1 MALDQSVVA
10 DINIREAFRDV
21 IRSSGAPSK
30 WMNSEDEAE
39 AILDQQ
45 RAKQEATELLQTMGA
60 GAEVA
65 EQIGKAGQARGGK
78 STRTL
83 GYMCLGAHI
92 QSRFFGSNIR
102 NPHGFILNLHGLRGK
117 NSESARL
124 GVCHRTFR
132 EGSWKVPGRFLDPGA
147 ALWKLCLLERRTV
160 IKWCA

>member
-1 MALDQSVVA
+1 MLNGAFVRMSDIPESLHGADVGFRFTSPLHDVIERQKLERFTEVKAVLADTMALDQSVVA

-65 EQIGKAGQARGGK
+65 EQIGKAGQAMQGQE
-78 STRTL
+78 L
-83 GYMCLGAHI
+83 
-92 QSRFFGSNIR
+92 
-102 NPHGFILNLHGLRGK
+102 
-117 NSESARL
+117 
-124 GVCHRTFR
+124 
-132 EGSWKVPGRFLDPGA
+132 A
-147 ALWKLCLLERRTV
+147 A
-160 IKWCA
+160 

>member
-1 MALDQSVVA
+1 MARSRGLGDVYKRQPLHDVIERQKLERFTEVKAVLADTMALDQSVVA

-65 EQIGKAGQARGGK
+65 EQIGKAGQAMQGQE
-78 STRTL
+78 L
-83 GYMCLGAHI
+83 
-92 QSRFFGSNIR
+92 
-102 NPHGFILNLHGLRGK
+102 
-117 NSESARL
+117 
-124 GVCHRTFR
+124 
-132 EGSWKVPGRFLDPGA
+132 A
-147 ALWKLCLLERRTV
+147 A
-160 IKWCA
+160 